1 MGDMVKINVGTT
13 ANVMEE
19 ADWQEVGAGTL
30 GYSGADMNILVRD
43 AMMEPIRELQEA
55 IAFKPV
61 RGVARDGIEYEDML
75 TPCSPG
81 DPSRIFPERAQVTMM
96 DIPNPEKLLEPKLNI
111 EHFRAV
117 LQKSHPSVAA
127 EDLVPFEE
135 FTESYGQEGV

>member
-55 IAFKPV
+55 IAFKLVPGV
-61 RGVARDGIEYEDML
+61 DRHGVAHQDML

-81 DPSRIFPERAQVTMM
+81 DPQRIMPERPQVTMM
-96 DIPNPEKLLEPKLNI
+96 DIPNPDKLLEPK
-111 EHFRAV
+111 
-117 LQKSHPSVAA
+117 
-127 EDLVPFEE
+127 
-135 FTESYGQEGV
+135 